1 MKARSIL
8 TSHPA
13 SVGETYGQHFVSAS
27 GFGFRLLWA
36 GCACLI
42 HAALP
47 CFLQRTASTIV
58 KTLYGRMIAARH
70 RGQAPEAPA
79 AVEAAEMRR

>member
-1 MKARSIL
+1 MQAHLLTAARRIAAAL
-8 TSHPA
+8 T
-13 SVGETYGQHFVSAS
+13 YRD
-27 GFGFRLLWA
+27 FRLLWA

-58 KTLYGRMIAARH
+58 KKLHGSMITARH
-70 RGQAPEAPA
+70 RGPAPEATA
-79 AVEAAEMRR
+79 AIEAAEMRR